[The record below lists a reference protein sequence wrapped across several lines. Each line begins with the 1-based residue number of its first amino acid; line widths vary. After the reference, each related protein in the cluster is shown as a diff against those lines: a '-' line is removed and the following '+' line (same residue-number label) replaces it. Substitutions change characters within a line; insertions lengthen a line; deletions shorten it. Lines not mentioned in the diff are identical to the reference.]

1 MRNSFD
7 MQLRKLNNELIEMG
21 SLIETA
27 IARAYKGLINQNIE
41 IAKENVEF
49 DREIDQKEKEVE
61 NICLKLLLQ
70 QQPVASDLRLISS
83 AIKMITDMERIG
95 DQAADISE
103 LTILMSKTQYIKRLD
118 HIEQMAKATIEMVT
132 TSVDAFVKR
141 DLELARSVFARDD
154 IVDNLFVTIKNDLIE
169 LIREDVNNGEQAID
183 LIMVAKYFERI
194 GDHAV
199 NLADWVIF
207 SIVGHHEDK
216 NLDDRW
222 RGNCSRILFL

>member
-1 MRNSFD
+1 MSCGVENNFSVSSYSTTSPR
-7 MQLRKLNNELIEMG
+7 RKKAVLSEIRA
-21 SLIETA
+21 A

-207 SIVGHHEDK
+207 SIVGHHEEHDS
-216 NLDDRW
+216 N
-222 RGNCSRILFL
+222 

>member
-41 IAKENVEF
+41 IAKENVEC

-103 LTILMSKTQYIKRLD
+103 LTILMSKTQYIKRFD

-207 SIVGHHEDK
+207 SIVGHHEEYDS
-216 NLDDRW
+216 N
-222 RGNCSRILFL
+222 

>member
-154 IVDNLFVTIKNDLIE
+154 IVDNLFVTIKN
-169 LIREDVNNGEQAID
+169 RGRVS
-183 LIMVAKYFERI
+183 FT
-194 GDHAV
+194 AV
-199 NLADWVIF
+199 WPQPQ
-207 SIVGHHEDK
+207 S
-216 NLDDRW
+216 
-222 RGNCSRILFL
+222 

>member
-103 LTILMSKTQYIKRLD
+103 LTILMSKTQYIKRFD

-207 SIVGHHEDK
+207 SIVGHHEEHYS
-216 NLDDRW
+216 N
-222 RGNCSRILFL
+222 

>member
-154 IVDNLFVTIKNDLIE
+154 IVDNLFVTIKMTL
-169 LIREDVNNGEQAID
+169 LS
-183 LIMVAKYFERI
+183 L
-194 GDHAV
+194 
-199 NLADWVIF
+199 
-207 SIVGHHEDK
+207 
-216 NLDDRW
+216 
-222 RGNCSRILFL
+222 

>member
-41 IAKENVEF
+41 IAKENVEC

-103 LTILMSKTQYIKRLD
+103 LTILMSKTQYIKRFD

-207 SIVGHHEDK
+207 SIVGHHEEHDS
-216 NLDDRW
+216 N
-222 RGNCSRILFL
+222 

>member
-103 LTILMSKTQYIKRLD
+103 LTILMSKTQYIKRFD

-132 TSVDAFVKR
+132 TSVDAFVKS

-207 SIVGHHEDK
+207 SIVGHHEEHDS
-216 NLDDRW
+216 N
-222 RGNCSRILFL
+222 

>member
-207 SIVGHHEDK
+207 SIVGHHEEYDS
-216 NLDDRW
+216 N
-222 RGNCSRILFL
+222 

>member
-70 QQPVASDLRLISS
+70 QQPVASDLRPISS

-103 LTILMSKTQYIKRLD
+103 LTILMSKTQYIKRFD

-207 SIVGHHEDK
+207 SIVGHHEEHDS
-216 NLDDRW
+216 N
-222 RGNCSRILFL
+222 

>member
-41 IAKENVEF
+41 IEKENVEF
-49 DREIDQKEKEVE
+49 DREIEQKEKEVE

-207 SIVGHHEDK
+207 SIVGHHEEHDS
-216 NLDDRW
+216 N
-222 RGNCSRILFL
+222 

>member
-41 IAKENVEF
+41 FAKENVEF

-207 SIVGHHEDK
+207 SIVGHHEEHDS
-216 NLDDRW
+216 N
-222 RGNCSRILFL
+222 

>member
-141 DLELARSVFARDD
+141 DLELARSVFASDD

-207 SIVGHHEDK
+207 SIVGHHEEHDS
-216 NLDDRW
+216 N
-222 RGNCSRILFL
+222 

>member
-103 LTILMSKTQYIKRLD
+103 LTILMSKTQYIKRFD

-207 SIVGHHEDK
+207 SIVGHHEEYDS
-216 NLDDRW
+216 N
-222 RGNCSRILFL
+222 

>member
-199 NLADWVIF
+199 NLADWLIF
-207 SIVGHHEDK
+207 SIVGHHEEHDS
-216 NLDDRW
+216 N
-222 RGNCSRILFL
+222 

>member
-70 QQPVASDLRLISS
+70 QQPVASGLRLISS

-207 SIVGHHEDK
+207 SIVGHHEEHDS
-216 NLDDRW
+216 N
-222 RGNCSRILFL
+222 

>member
-27 IARAYKGLINQNIE
+27 IARAYKGLIKQNIE

-103 LTILMSKTQYIKRLD
+103 LTILMSKTQYIKRFD

-207 SIVGHHEDK
+207 SIVGHHEEHDS
-216 NLDDRW
+216 N
-222 RGNCSRILFL
+222 

>member
-70 QQPVASDLRLISS
+70 QQPVASDLRRISS

-207 SIVGHHEDK
+207 SIVGHHEEHDS
-216 NLDDRW
+216 N
-222 RGNCSRILFL
+222 

>member
-154 IVDNLFVTIKNDLIE
+154 IVDNLFVIIKNDLIE

-207 SIVGHHEDK
+207 SIVGHHEEHDS
-216 NLDDRW
+216 N
-222 RGNCSRILFL
+222 

>member
-118 HIEQMAKATIEMVT
+118 HIEKMAKATIEMVT

-207 SIVGHHEDK
+207 SIVGHHEEHDS
-216 NLDDRW
+216 N
-222 RGNCSRILFL
+222 

>member
-103 LTILMSKTQYIKRLD
+103 LTILMSKTQYIKRFD

-169 LIREDVNNGEQAID
+169 RLREDVNNGEQAID

-207 SIVGHHEDK
+207 SIVGHHEEHDS
-216 NLDDRW
+216 N
-222 RGNCSRILFL
+222 

>member
-83 AIKMITDMERIG
+83 AIKMITDMERKG
-95 DQAADISE
+95 P
-103 LTILMSKTQYIKRLD
+103 
-118 HIEQMAKATIEMVT
+118 
-132 TSVDAFVKR
+132 
-141 DLELARSVFARDD
+141 
-154 IVDNLFVTIKNDLIE
+154 
-169 LIREDVNNGEQAID
+169 GGG
-183 LIMVAKYFERI
+183 YF
-194 GDHAV
+194 
-199 NLADWVIF
+199 
-207 SIVGHHEDK
+207 
-216 NLDDRW
+216 
-222 RGNCSRILFL
+222 

>member
-41 IAKENVEF
+41 IAKETVEF

-103 LTILMSKTQYIKRLD
+103 LTILMSKTQYIKRFD

-207 SIVGHHEDK
+207 SIVGHHEEHDS
-216 NLDDRW
+216 N
-222 RGNCSRILFL
+222 

>member
-103 LTILMSKTQYIKRLD
+103 LTILM
-118 HIEQMAKATIEMVT
+118 AKATIEMVT

-207 SIVGHHEDK
+207 SIVGHHEEHDS
-216 NLDDRW
+216 N
-222 RGNCSRILFL
+222 

>member
-141 DLELARSVFARDD
+141 DLEFARSVFARDD

-207 SIVGHHEDK
+207 SIVGHHEEHDS
-216 NLDDRW
+216 N
-222 RGNCSRILFL
+222 

>member
-103 LTILMSKTQYIKRLD
+103 LTILMSKTHYIKRLD

-207 SIVGHHEDK
+207 SIVGHHEEHDS
-216 NLDDRW
+216 N
-222 RGNCSRILFL
+222 

>member
-27 IARAYKGLINQNIE
+27 IARAYNALINQNIE
-41 IAKENVEF
+41 VARENVEF

-103 LTILMSKTQYIKRLD
+103 LTILMAKTQYIKRLD

-207 SIVGHHEDK
+207 SILGHHEEYD
-216 NLDDRW
+216 
-222 RGNCSRILFL
+222 GN

>member
-194 GDHAV
+194 GDHAT

-207 SIVGHHEDK
+207 SIVGHHEEHDS
-216 NLDDRW
+216 N
-222 RGNCSRILFL
+222 

>member
-7 MQLRKLNNELIEMG
+7 MQLRKLNNEL
-21 SLIETA
+21 

-132 TSVDAFVKR
+132 TSVDAFGKR

-207 SIVGHHEDK
+207 SIVGHHEEHDS
-216 NLDDRW
+216 N
-222 RGNCSRILFL
+222 

>member
-154 IVDNLFVTIKNDLIE
+154 IVDNLLVTIKNDLIE

-207 SIVGHHEDK
+207 SIVGHHEEHDS
-216 NLDDRW
+216 N
-222 RGNCSRILFL
+222 

>member
-141 DLELARSVFARDD
+141 DLELACSVFARDD

-207 SIVGHHEDK
+207 SIVGHHEEHDS
-216 NLDDRW
+216 N
-222 RGNCSRILFL
+222 

>member
-103 LTILMSKTQYIKRLD
+103 LTILMSKTQYIKRFD

-169 LIREDVNNGEQAID
+169 LIREDVNNGGQAID

-207 SIVGHHEDK
+207 SIVGHHEEHDS
-216 NLDDRW
+216 N
-222 RGNCSRILFL
+222 

>member
-21 SLIETA
+21 ALIETA
-27 IARAYKGLINQNIE
+27 IARAYNALINQNIE
-41 IAKENVEF
+41 VAKENIEF

-61 NICLKLLLQ
+61 SICLKLLLQ

-103 LTILMSKTQYIKRLD
+103 LTILMSKTHYIKRLD
-118 HIEQMAKATIEMVT
+118 HIEQMARATIDMVT
-132 TSVDAFVKR
+132 DSVDAFVKR

-207 SIVGHHEDK
+207 SILGHHEEHD
-216 NLDDRW
+216 
-222 RGNCSRILFL
+222 GN